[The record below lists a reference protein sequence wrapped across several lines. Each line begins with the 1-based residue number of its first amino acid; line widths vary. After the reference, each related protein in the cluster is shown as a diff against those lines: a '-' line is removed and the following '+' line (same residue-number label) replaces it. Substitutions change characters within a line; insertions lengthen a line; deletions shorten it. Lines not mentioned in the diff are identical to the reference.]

1 MRPAVQSIS
10 NQLSSSN
17 IKHLQGQIT
26 CSLAGVNFYIDNR
39 DILGGIIQ
47 QWFGEWMTS
56 KNISWSPPQNSQSW
70 PDFTLI
76 NNTHLE
82 VKCFNAEESP
92 GFDIANF
99 GSYVTSLLSVPERLD
114 DDYIIFGYKF
124 DGRNLSIEDYWIK
137 NVWDLTG
144 PSDTHFLN
152 LQVKKGQVYNIRPK
166 NWRGA
171 GTIFNNRREFV
182 TALSKAVQKFGY
194 GQTNEWFSAVEAK
207 YLAATGARL

>member
-1 MRPAVQSIS
+1 
-10 NQLSSSN
+10 
-17 IKHLQGQIT
+17 
-26 CSLAGVNFYIDNR
+26 
-39 DILGGIIQ
+39 
-47 QWFGEWMTS
+47 MTS

-76 NNTHLE
+76 KNTHLE

-124 DGRNLSIEDYWIK
+124 DGRNLSIADYWIK
-137 NVWDLTG
+137 NVWELTG

-182 TALSKAVQKFGY
+182 IALSKAVEKFGY
-194 GQTNEWFSAVEAK
+194 GQTNKWLTAVEAK
-207 YLAATGARL
+207 YFAATGARL